1 MNIQELINKKNAKNI
16 IKTLIPTLI
25 SIILIIVLIPKVNI
39 KDKEN
44 QNIKININKK
54 ERSNYPL
61 TETVWA
67 TLEIPTLKI
76 KANVYRGGKEEF
88 LNYGLVHHKESYF
101 PTDGGTIVI
110 AGNNTYL
117 KNLSKLK
124 ANDKITLKTLYGTY
138 TYKVEKTRVKSAD
151 VLNNELEIKN
161 NEEKLILYAPYP
173 ETEGYKSDRL
183 VVYAK

>member
-54 ERSNYPL
+54 ERSNYPS
-61 TETVWA
+61 TETAWA
-67 TLEIPTLKI
+67 SLEIPTLKI
-76 KANVYRGGKEEF
+76 KTNVYRGNEEY
-88 LNYGLVHHKESYF
+88 LKYGVLHHKESYF
-101 PTDGGTIVI
+101 PADGGTIVLV
-110 AGNNTYL
+110 GNNTYL

-151 VLNNELEIKN
+151 VLSNELEIKN